1 MCDRVL
7 QSSHNLGGRS
17 LKVGLKTPAQQ
28 KPSVIEVSGFDSS
41 MKEDILTMYFENP
54 TKSGGGEIQSCKID
68 WSTNT
73 ADIRFTD
80 HAGTLKTTPMKEQNN
95 CPEGGW

>member
-1 MCDRVL
+1 ML
-7 QSSHNLGGRS
+7 EASHNLGGQV
-17 LKVGLKTPAQQ
+17 LKVRLKTSDQE

-73 ADIRFTD
+73 ADITFTD
-80 HAGTLKTTPMKEQNN
+80 QEGTLKTIVSMIQNVDFDLN
-95 CPEGGW
+95 TANP